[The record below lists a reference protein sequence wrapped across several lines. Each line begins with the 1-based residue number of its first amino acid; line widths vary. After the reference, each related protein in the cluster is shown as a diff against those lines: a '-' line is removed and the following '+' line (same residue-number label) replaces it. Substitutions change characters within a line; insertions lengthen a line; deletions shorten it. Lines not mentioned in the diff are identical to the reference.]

1 MTAAAKILIVDDDPR
16 ICRTLRSYL
25 KREGY
30 SVSIAANGEEM
41 WQQFTSVAPDLILLD
56 VVLPGDDGISGAT
69 SHGARGGA
77 VPGSAGPAG
86 RFRTGARHHVETTR
100 ND

>member
-56 VVLPGDDGISGAT
+56 VVLPGDDGISL
-69 SHGARGGA
+69 ARELRKRSSGKTLYILDEPTTGLHP
-77 VPGSAGPAG
+77 PGQ
-86 RFRTGARHHVETTR
+86 
-100 ND
+100 